1 MRFNLSD
8 GNGDVNNNDG
18 GYENGFG
25 EENSS
30 KELGWLGDSSETK
43 AFGQV
48 GEVGRIQ
55 QETPNT
61 PHTRRIHRNGI
72 SARILTSSGLTAEQA
87 ALKQQNKIEGVD
99 TEFYVNAKEDGVEQ
113 SDLFHTEN
121 TIYYPNSGFEREDI
135 LIKNGTASFTKKR
148 FSELIEEYS
157 VPLGG
162 QLNGDYSKAYVA
174 YISPDDFLRLTTINK
189 ELIELDSE
197 RYGTLDVE
205 KLRNNNV
212 RTDGPYLEIDF
223 EDGRVYDHNGRHRM
237 VLLRNA
243 GINRVAIIVRDVS
256 SERNKYKTEKHSNV
270 TLLGQKFDSGESAPG
285 KVVIDEIIPLSPNYR
300 REVKQKFVDNNADI
314 RYSLSSSD
322 SYSTQKIIEAKALA
336 SDDSEFIEAAKEN
349 TKQVQSYVR
358 SNKDL
363 QKRLENAKRQMTR
376 SKAPRVN
383 VNEVAKV
390 TKQIISDLQGTV
402 KAAELKDE
410 ENRKAGYAFFAYPAI
425 FKLSV

>member
-1 MRFNLSD
+1 M
-8 GNGDVNNNDG
+8 
-18 GYENGFG
+18 
-25 EENSS
+25 
-30 KELGWLGDSSETK
+30 
-43 AFGQV
+43 
-48 GEVGRIQ
+48 
-55 QETPNT
+55 
-61 PHTRRIHRNGI
+61 
-72 SARILTSSGLTAEQA
+72 
-87 ALKQQNKIEGVD
+87 
-99 TEFYVNAKEDGVEQ
+99 
-113 SDLFHTEN
+113 
-121 TIYYPNSGFEREDI
+121 
-135 LIKNGTASFTKKR
+135 
-148 FSELIEEYS
+148 
-157 VPLGG
+157 
-162 QLNGDYSKAYVA
+162 
-174 YISPDDFLRLTTINK
+174 
-189 ELIELDSE
+189 
-197 RYGTLDVE
+197 
-205 KLRNNNV
+205 
-212 RTDGPYLEIDF
+212 
-223 EDGRVYDHNGRHRM
+223 
-237 VLLRNA
+237 
-243 GINRVAIIVRDVS
+243 AIIVRDVS

-336 SDDSEFIEAAKEN
+336 TDDSEFIEAAKEN